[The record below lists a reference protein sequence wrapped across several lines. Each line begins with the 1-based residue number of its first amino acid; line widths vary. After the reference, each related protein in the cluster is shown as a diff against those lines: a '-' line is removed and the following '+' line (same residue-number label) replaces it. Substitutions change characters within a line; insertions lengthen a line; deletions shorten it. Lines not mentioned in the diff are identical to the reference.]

1 MSSVFVSWCGHI
13 ILLTFA
19 CSMLSMANKNVD
31 ELNLDSKG
39 LEHPLTFAKKWPK
52 KRFLQLSIAKT
63 WGRKKSPNFLYL
75 VHVGSQKLRKWC

>member
-19 CSMLSMANKNVD
+19 HSMLSMANKNVD

-39 LEHPLTFAKKWPK
+39 LEHPLTFAKKWKKKTIFATFNSQNLGEKKIPK
-52 KRFLQLSIAKT
+52 FSI
-63 WGRKKSPNFLYL
+63 L
-75 VHVGSQKLRKWC
+75 GSCR